1 MRPRNAIIVMTACIV
16 AGAGSGALASQ
27 LSPALVPTSQVST
40 PPTAPPAQPADP
52 SSYGTPSM
60 FQPEDLFILGWAP
73 RETQQTV
80 FEDDGPNQISPCQ
93 PGGTGLI
100 DLSEHADVRRVDYL
114 HNGMYLGELAA
125 QSPTEADA
133 RGLASQLRAW
143 HRDCAV
149 GSTGKYSVSEAHPV
163 EVPNG
168 EAHWYQ
174 FIPDSPGSP
183 PGFGGV
189 VRVGARSAMFA
200 VNRETLTEAQLASIT
215 QQIAKRLS

>member
-1 MRPRNAIIVMTACIV
+1 MRPRNAIIVMTACVV

-27 LSPALVPTSQVST
+27 LSPALIPTSQVST
-40 PPTAPPAQPADP
+40 PPPEEPATPTP
-52 SSYGTPSM
+52 YGTPSM

-73 RETQQTV
+73 QETQQTV

-100 DLSEHADVRRVDYL
+100 DLSEYADVRRVDYL

-133 RGLASQLRAW
+133 RGLTARINAW
-143 HRDCAV
+143 HRDCSE
-149 GSTGKYSVSEAHPV
+149 GSAGKYAVSEPHPV
-163 EVPNG
+163 EVPGG

-174 FIPDSPGSP
+174 FTPDAKGSP

-189 VRVGARSAMFA
+189 VRVGNRSAMFA
-200 VNRETLTEAQLASIT
+200 VNRETLTEAQLNSIT
-215 QQIAKRLS
+215 QQMAKRLS